1 MGGHSHWAG
10 IKHKKAILD
19 SKRGKVWTK
28 CVKEITIAAK
38 LGGGDPGGNPRLRRA
53 IEDAKAANMPA
64 DNVKRAIQKGT
75 GELPGVDY
83 EELTYEGYGPG
94 GVAMLVQVMTDNRNR
109 TGDEVALIFTKNG
122 GNRGAAG
129 CVAWMFKP
137 KSLIRVKK
145 EGVTEDNLIGDALDA
160 GAEDVLTD
168 DPASFEVYGAT
179 ADLDKIKDALAAK
192 KYPIESAES
201 TMKPDTLVACDEN
214 SAAKVL
220 KLMELLE
227 DHDDV
232 QKVYA
237 NFDIPDQV
245 LAKLG

>member
-10 IKHKKAILD
+10 IKHKKALLD

-28 CVKEITIAAK
+28 IVKEITIAAK
-38 LGGGDPGGNPRLRRA
+38 LGGGKPEDNPRLRRA

-75 GELPGVDY
+75 GELPGVNY

-94 GVAMLVQVMTDNRNR
+94 GVAMLVEVMTDNRNR
-109 TGDEVALIFTKNG
+109 TGDEIALVFTKNG

-137 KSLIRVKK
+137 KALIRVKK
-145 EGVTEDNLIGDALDA
+145 EGVNEDQLIGDALDM

-168 DPASFEVYGAT
+168 DPSSYEIYGAT
-179 ADLDKIKDALAAK
+179 PDLDKIKDGLAAK
-192 KYPIESAES
+192 KYSVESAES
-201 TMKPDTLVACDEN
+201 TMKPDNLVAVDETN
-214 SAAKVL
+214 AAKIL
-220 KLMELLE
+220 KLMEQLE